1 MADSPLSQAEA
12 DALLALPKKRLESKE
27 WQFPGPIPSVRIPL
41 TSTDGSE
48 RFVLDLY
55 RGRVNV
61 LKRTQQT
68 RGRQV
73 VILARLDLAGA
84 PHRNPDG
91 TEIPCPHL
99 HVYREGY
106 EDKWAVPVPPDKF
119 SNLDNPQR
127 TLEEFMAYCN
137 IVEPPVINPGVFT

>member
-1 MADSPLSQAEA
+1 MADSRLPQAEA

-27 WQFPGPIPSVRIPL
+27 WQFPGPIASVRIPL
-41 TSTDGSE
+41 VSVDGSE

-55 RGRVNV
+55 RGRINV

-73 VILARLDLAGA
+73 VILARLDLEGA

-119 SNLDNPQR
+119 SNLGSPQKI
-127 TLEEFMAYCN
+127 LEEFMQYCN